1 MTRDYKKER
10 RDYYGYGKYEDQTDE
25 QKRHRREMAGRKA
38 ARETLK
44 KEGRRSFVGGPRLR
58 RLTDLKRQEVRGGR
72 GRTWRTRTRPCISS
86 RTPTRRP
93 AIAPDPRAG
102 VVVLAARFS
111 IYLSIV
117 KCCDRL

>member
-44 KEGRRSFVGGPRLR
+44 KEGKVKAGQDVHHKNGDPTDNRRSNIEA
-58 RLTDLKRQEVRGGR
+58 T
-72 GRTWRTRTRPCISS
+72 S
-86 RTPTRRP
+86 RKYNRSRN
-93 AIAPDPRAG
+93 
-102 VVVLAARFS
+102 
-111 IYLSIV
+111 
-117 KCCDRL
+117 KK